1 MEGRKPQ
8 GRGFIA
14 RHKEERSMRTEKTT
28 TGERELEGSRGG
40 VTKNMLLVISAVIV
54 AAVAV
59 PLIMLNAASPNH
71 QPVITSL
78 EAEAER
84 IVPSGSAQITC
95 NATDPDGDVLS
106 YEWTA
111 TGGDI
116 SGTGE
121 VVTWTAP
128 QEFGTYDVTVVAD
141 DGRGG
146 EATSTIVLRAS
157 DGPVIES
164 LNVTA
169 REPKY
174 LKTTATGY
182 KVGKTKVYDI
192 EGIASGT
199 GTLSYNWAFTGGE
212 LSGEGPLVTWTAPD
226 TTSDVTVTMRV
237 YDGEGN
243 WAEKNII
250 FKVVDCS
257 PCTFG

>member
-1 MEGRKPQ
+1 METAKTRKRQ
-8 GRGFIA
+8 
-14 RHKEERSMRTEKTT
+14 
-28 TGERELEGSRGG
+28 RELERSRGG
-40 VTKNMLLVISAVIV
+40 MTKNMLLIISVVIV

-59 PLIMLNAASPNH
+59 PLILLNAASPNH
-71 QPVITSL
+71 EPAITGL
-78 EAEAER
+78 GAEPEM
-84 IVPSGSAQITC
+84 VLPLGSSWITC
-95 NATDPDGDVLS
+95 NATDPDGDVLT

-111 TGGDI
+111 TGGDV

-121 VVTWTAP
+121 AVSWTAP
-128 QEFGTYDVTVVAD
+128 QEFGTYSIMVVAD

-146 EATSTIVLRAS
+146 EAMRTIVLTAA
-157 DGPVIES
+157 DIPVIES

-174 LKTTATGY
+174 LKRTATGY
-182 KVGKTKVYDI
+182 KVGKTKEYDI

-199 GTLSYNWAFTGGE
+199 GTLSYSWTCTGGE
-212 LSGEGPLVTWTAPD
+212 ISGEGTVVTWTAPD

-243 WAEKNII
+243 WAEKDII

-257 PCTFG
+257 ACTFG

>member
-1 MEGRKPQ
+1 
-8 GRGFIA
+8 
-14 RHKEERSMRTEKTT
+14 MRTRKMAR
-28 TGERELEGSRGG
+28 GEREIELSRGG
-40 VTKNMLLVISAVIV
+40 VTRNMLVIIPVVIV
-54 AAVAV
+54 AAVALT
-59 PLIMLNAASPNH
+59 LIILNAASPNH
-71 QPVITSL
+71 QPVVASL
-78 EAEAER
+78 EAETQR
-84 IVPSGSAQITC
+84 VLPSGSSQVTC
-95 NATDPDGDVLS
+95 SATDPDGDALN

-128 QEFGTYDVTVVAD
+128 KEFGTYDVTVVAH

-146 EATSTIVLRAS
+146 EATRTIVLSAS

-192 EGIASGT
+192 EGIAAGT
-199 GTLSYNWAFTGGE
+199 GTLSYSWTCTGGE
-212 LSGEGPLVTWTAPD
+212 LSGEGAVVAWTAPD
-226 TTSDVTVTMRV
+226 TKSDVTVTVRV
-237 YDGEGN
+237 YDGEGS
-243 WAEKNII
+243 WAEKDII
-250 FKVVDCS
+250 FTVVDCS